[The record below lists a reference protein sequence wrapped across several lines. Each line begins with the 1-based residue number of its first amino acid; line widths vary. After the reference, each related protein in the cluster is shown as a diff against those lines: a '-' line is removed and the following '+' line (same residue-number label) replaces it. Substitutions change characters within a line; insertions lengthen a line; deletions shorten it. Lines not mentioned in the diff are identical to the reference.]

1 MAQSSAIDLGLAPFY
16 WLTWCGHYYYGTYI
30 HYTNEYTLSIRSQIT
45 THMRRHITTAHK
57 LQLACTVQL
66 YLAKNWNQGKHFGG
80 WDLGYPSMIQEHV
93 NVVTVEG
100 PGKGKYVCYTAMQ
113 LHRFGMTLHVLCM
126 SCLPTAL
133 SWRRKLWAQAHQL
146 DAIATIVTVI
156 LCPRLL
162 SLHCLIHTVVYNLCI
177 LWILS
182 ISHI

>member
-1 MAQSSAIDLGLAPFY
+1 MARIYTTP
-16 WLTWCGHYYYGTYI
+16 TNI
-30 HYTNEYTLSIRSQIT
+30 HYQSDR
-45 THMRRHITTAHK
+45 K
-57 LQLACTVQL
+57 LQHICEGTSLPHTSCNWHALSNYTCM
-66 YLAKNWNQGKHFGG
+66 AKNWNQGKHFGG

-100 PGKGKYVCYTAMQ
+100 SGKGKYVCYTAMQ